1 MIERHISG
9 SESETIKIAHNF
21 AQSLVPGS
29 VVALSGELGAGK
41 TVFARGVAGY
51 LEVKQRVTSPT
62 FTLINEYCGTIPP
75 LYHMD
80 LYRLNNLSEIEDI
93 GVEDY
98 FYSDGI
104 CLVEWAEKLEGLLPE
119 HAVTIYLKLIDKN
132 RREIRIER
140 PEEQ

>member
-1 MIERHISG
+1 MTERHISR
-9 SESETIKIAHNF
+9 SESETIKIAQNF

-51 LEVKQRVTSPT
+51 LEVKQQVTSPT
-62 FTLINEYCGTIPP
+62 FTLINEYCGTIP

-80 LYRLNNLSEIEDI
+80 LYRLNNLPEIEDI

>member
-1 MIERHISG
+1 MTERHISR
-9 SESETIKIAHNF
+9 SESETFKIAHDF

-29 VVALSGELGAGK
+29 VVALSGELGTGK

-51 LEVKQRVTSPT
+51 LKVKQQVTSPT
-62 FTLINEYCGTIPP
+62 FTLINEYCGTIP

-80 LYRLNNLSEIEDI
+80 LYRLNNLPEIEDI

-119 HAVTIYLKLIDKN
+119 HAVTIYLKQIDKN

>member
-1 MIERHISG
+1 MIERHISR
-9 SESETIKIAHNF
+9 SESETIKTAYNF

-29 VVALSGELGAGK
+29 VVALYGELGAGK
-41 TVFARGVAGY
+41 TVFARGIAGY
-51 LEVKQRVTSPT
+51 LEVKQQVTSPT
-62 FTLINEYCGTIPP
+62 FTLINEYYGTIP

-80 LYRLNNLSEIEDI
+80 LYRLNNLPEIEDI
-93 GVEDY
+93 GVEEY
-98 FYSDGI
+98 FYGDGI

-119 HAVTIYLKLIDKN
+119 HAVTINLKQIDKN

>member
-1 MIERHISG
+1 MKERQVSN

-21 AQSLVPGS
+21 AKSLVPGS

-51 LEVKQRVTSPT
+51 LEVKQQVTSPT
-62 FTLINEYCGTIPP
+62 FTLINEYRGTIP

-80 LYRLNNLSEIEDI
+80 LYRLNTLPEIVDI

-98 FYSDGI
+98 FYGDGI

-119 HAVTIYLKLIDKN
+119 HAVTINLKQIGNNK
-132 RREIRIER
+132 REIRIER
-140 PEEQ
+140 P